1 MQGKSAPV
9 LPLHDQARAP
19 AMLTLRNVSKRFGAS
34 VDAVRELNF
43 EVRAGEFVF
52 LLGPSG
58 SGKTTTLRMIA
69 GFGRPTSGEI
79 ELAGKP
85 ISDVPPHRRDIGMVF
100 QRYALFPHLTVW
112 ENTVFGLKMRGMP
125 EKERPRRVEET
136 LAMVRLTGFEKRY
149 PHELSGGQ
157 QQRVALARALAY
169 RPALLLL
176 DEPLANLDRRLRDEM
191 RVELKRIQQEAG
203 TTMLFVTHD
212 QEEALTLGD
221 RIAVMHEGR
230 LEQVG
235 TPLEIYHRPASR
247 FVASF
252 IGDMNFLR
260 GDVVRVDFA
269 TDASEVHLAIGG
281 ELQRV
286 CGRFDTGASVVAC
299 IRPERVRLQAGHAG
313 GGRDGVVTY
322 AGFSG
327 DSVRYLVGMPDG
339 TEVLSREPIDGT
351 EPRFTVGQHV
361 EVTWPSGELNAF
373 AA

>member
-1 MQGKSAPV
+1 
-9 LPLHDQARAP
+9 
-19 AMLTLRNVSKRFGAS
+19 MLTLRNVSKRFGT
-34 VDAVRELNF
+34 VDAVVAVSL
-43 EVRAGEFVF
+43 EVQAGEFVF

-69 GFGRPTSGEI
+69 GFGDPTSGDI
-79 ELAGKP
+79 ELAGQS
-85 ISDVPPHRRDIGMVF
+85 IAGVPPYRRDIGMVF
-100 QRYALFPHLTVW
+100 QRYALFPHLNVW
-112 ENTVFGLKMRGMP
+112 ENTAFGLRMRGMP
-125 EKERPRRVEET
+125 ERERPQRIEET
-136 LAMVRLTGFEKRY
+136 LSMVRLGGLEKRY
-149 PHELSGGQ
+149 PHQLSGGQ

-191 RVELKRIQQEAG
+191 RIELKRIQKEAG

-221 RIAVMHEGR
+221 RIAVMHDGR

-235 TPLEIYHRPASR
+235 TPAEIYHHPATR

-260 GDVVRVDFA
+260 GSVLGH
-269 TDASEVHLAIGG
+269 DAANNASDIRLALGG
-281 ELQRV
+281 PVQSV
-286 CGRFDTGASVVAC
+286 AGRFDGGAKLVAC
-299 IRPERVRLQAGHAG
+299 VRPERVRLEAAKKDFAREG
-313 GGRDGVVTY
+313 GGYNGVVKY

-339 TEVLSREPIDGT
+339 SDVLSREAIEGT
-351 EPRFTVGQHV
+351 GPRFAVGQAV
-361 EVTWPSGELNAF
+361 CVTWPPGALNAF
-373 AA
+373 AD

>member
-1 MQGKSAPV
+1 MLK
-9 LPLHDQARAP
+9 LHK
-19 AMLTLRNVSKRFGAS
+19 VCKRFGAGVHAV
-34 VDAVRELNF
+34 VDVSLH
-43 EVRAGEFVF
+43 VRAGEFVF

-69 GFGRPTSGEI
+69 GFGRPTSGDI
-79 ELAGKP
+79 ELAGES
-85 ISDVPPHRRDIGMVF
+85 IADVPAYRRDIGMVF

-112 ENTVFGLKMRGMP
+112 ENTAFGLRMRGMS
-125 EKERPRRVEET
+125 ERERPKRVEET
-136 LAMVRLTGFEKRY
+136 LALVRLAGLEKRY

-191 RVELKRIQQEAG
+191 RIELKRIQKEAG

-221 RIAVMHEGR
+221 RIAVMHDGR

-235 TPLEIYHRPASR
+235 TPSEIYYKPATR

-260 GDVVRVDFA
+260 GGVLGASAVS
-269 TDASEVHLAIGG
+269 DASDVRLTIGG
-281 ELQRV
+281 VVQAV
-286 CGRFDTGASVVAC
+286 SGRFDSGARVVAC
-299 IRPERVRLQAGHAG
+299 IRPEGVRLEPARPG
-313 GGRDGVVTY
+313 GQCQGVVKY

-327 DSVRYLVGMPDG
+327 DSVRYLVAMPDG
-339 TEVLSREPIDGT
+339 SELLSREAIEGT
-351 EPRFTVGQHV
+351 SPRFDVGQQV
-361 EVTWPSGELNAF
+361 GVSWPQGVLNGF
-373 AA
+373 AE

>member
-1 MQGKSAPV
+1 
-9 LPLHDQARAP
+9 
-19 AMLTLRNVSKRFGAS
+19 MLRLRNVGKRFGAG
-34 VDAVRELNF
+34 VDAVADVDLD
-43 EVRAGEFVF
+43 VSAGEFVF

-58 SGKTTTLRMIA
+58 SGKTTTLRLIA
-69 GFGRPTSGEI
+69 GFDRPTSGDI
-79 ELAGKP
+79 ELAGKS
-85 ISDVPPHRRDIGMVF
+85 ISSVPPHRRDIGMVF

-112 ENTVFGLKMRGMP
+112 ENTVFGLRMRGMP
-125 EKERPRRVEET
+125 EGERPRRVEET
-136 LAMVRLTGFEKRY
+136 LAMVRLTGLEKRY
-149 PHELSGGQ
+149 AHQLSGGQ

-191 RVELKRIQQEAG
+191 RIELKRIQQEAG

-235 TPLEIYHRPASR
+235 TPAEIYNQPATR

-260 GDVVRVDFA
+260 GDVVGVDA
-269 TDASEVHLAIGG
+269 AANASDVRLAIGG
-281 ELQRV
+281 EVQRV
-286 CGRFDTGASVVAC
+286 SGRFGKGANVVAC
-299 IRPERVRLQAGHAG
+299 IRPERVRLQS
-313 GGRDGVVTY
+313 GRPDGSRQGVVKY

-327 DSVRYLVGMPDG
+327 DSMRYLVGLPDG
-339 TEVLSREPIDGT
+339 AEVLSREPIDGSGQ
-351 EPRFTVGQHV
+351 RFGVGQQV
-361 EVTWPSGELNAF
+361 AITWPRGELSAF
-373 AA
+373 AG

>member
-1 MQGKSAPV
+1 MLK
-9 LPLHDQARAP
+9 LHK
-19 AMLTLRNVSKRFGAS
+19 VCKRFGDS
-34 VDAVRELNF
+34 VDAVLDVDLH
-43 EVRAGEFVF
+43 VRPGEFVF

-69 GFGRPTSGEI
+69 GFGRPTSGSI
-79 ELAGKP
+79 ELAGKS
-85 ISDVPPHRRDIGMVF
+85 IADVPPPRRDIGMVF
-100 QRYALFPHLTVW
+100 QRYALFPHLTVR
-112 ENTVFGLKMRGMP
+112 ENTAFGLKMRGMP
-125 EKERPRRVEET
+125 ERERPRRIEET
-136 LAMVRLTGFEKRY
+136 LAMVRLDGLENRF

-191 RVELKRIQQEAG
+191 RVELKRIQKEAG

-221 RIAVMHEGR
+221 RIAVMHAGR

-235 TPLEIYHRPASR
+235 TPTEVYYQPATR

-260 GDVVRVDFA
+260 GTVLGPNTSPEASDLRLEIGGGVQPVAGRFA
-269 TDASEVHLAIGG
+269 T
-281 ELQRV
+281 
-286 CGRFDTGASVVAC
+286 GAKIAAC
-299 IRPERVRLQAGHAG
+299 IRPECVRLEAARPGAERQ
-313 GGRDGVVTY
+313 GVVKY

-327 DSVRYLVGMPDG
+327 DSVRYVVGLPDG
-339 TEVLSREPIDGT
+339 SDILSREAIESAT
-351 EPRFTVGQHV
+351 RRFDVGQPV
-361 EVTWPSGELNAF
+361 GVAWPQSALNAF
-373 AA
+373 AE